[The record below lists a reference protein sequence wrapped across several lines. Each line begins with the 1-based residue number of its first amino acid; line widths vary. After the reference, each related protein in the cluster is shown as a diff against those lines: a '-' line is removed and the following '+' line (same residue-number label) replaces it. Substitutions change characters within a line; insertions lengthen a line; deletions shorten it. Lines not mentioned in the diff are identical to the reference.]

1 MRLSS
6 VVSRRALT
14 FLILTLVV
22 SVVAVACRER
32 SVPKP
37 SATATTT
44 NVQTYP
50 VRGVVRELKPDG
62 RTAIIRHEEITNYM
76 EAMTMPF
83 RVRDTNELAGLRVGD
98 VIDFRLK
105 VTDDASWIDRVV
117 RAGRLPSTNAPLVEV
132 PADAGSTSLPK
143 EFRLADI
150 PDFALTNEFGQ
161 SLSLHGFNGR
171 AVALT
176 FFFTRCPIPEYCPR
190 LTKNF
195 QGAIEKLKNLPGGP
209 TNFHFLSISFDA
221 VDTPAVLRG
230 YGRQYRYDSNHWSFV
245 TGNIEQ
251 IRELAAGFGVPIT
264 PDGANF
270 NHGFRTAIFD
280 TAGRLQTMWPVGG
293 DMTDTIVTEIVTAA
307 KPKPAPPQSAPP
319 KP

>member
-1 MRLSS
+1 M
-6 VVSRRALT
+6 
-14 FLILTLVV
+14 
-22 SVVAVACRER
+22 
-32 SVPKP
+32 
-37 SATATTT
+37 T
-44 NVQTYP
+44 NVQNHS

-62 RTAIIRHEEITNYM
+62 RTAIIRHEEVTNYM

-83 RVRDTNELAGLRVGD
+83 RVRDTNELSGLKAGD
-98 VIDFRLK
+98 EITFRLN
-105 VTDDASWIDRVV
+105 VTDEASWIDRVV
-117 RAGRLPSTNAPLVEV
+117 RTGQSLMTNTAPVE
-132 PADAGSTSLPK
+132 AGSTNLPK

-161 SLSLHGFNGR
+161 PLSLRGFNGR

-195 QGAIEKLKNLPGGP
+195 QGAIEKLKNLPNGP

-221 VDTPAVLRG
+221 IDTPGVLRG

-280 TAGRLQTMWPVGG
+280 AAGRLQAMWPVGG
-293 DMTDTIVTEIVTAA
+293 DMTDTIVTEMVTAA
-307 KPKPAPPQSAPP
+307 KPKPAPLQSIPP